1 MIDLHIHSSASDGTS
16 KPIDLL
22 RAAQQIG
29 LTAIAFTD
37 HDTLEG
43 FDAALPFAANFDFE
57 LVCGIELSTVF
68 LNAGPTAIPMH
79 LMGYFPGQLPNDEFR
94 GWLRSI
100 STWRCERNL
109 QLMAKLQ
116 ALHMEIC
123 WDDLAGFGPDRAA
136 RPHFAKV
143 LVAKGYVA
151 DVQTAFDVYLKDS
164 VLGDIRSDL
173 PSTQEAIDQVSR
185 NGGIASL
192 AHPGRLD
199 LTASTLRNV
208 AEELTKAGLSAIEVY
223 HSDHKPET
231 QKLLQRM
238 SKEFG
243 LLATGGSDYHGDNK
257 PDIQLGTGRNG
268 NVQVPDGILENMKR
282 MCPPIMEEKLQR
294 SLIRPVRLH
303 VL

>member
-1 MIDLHIHSSASDGTS
+1 MIDLHIHSTASDGTS

-22 RAAQQIG
+22 REAQQFG
-29 LTAIAFTD
+29 LTAIALTD
-37 HDTLEG
+37 HDTLVG
-43 FDAALPFAANFDFE
+43 FDATLPFAADFDCE

-68 LNAGPTAIPMH
+68 PNASATGIPMH
-79 LMGYFPGQLPNDEFR
+79 LMGYFPGELPKDDFR
-94 GWLRSI
+94 GWLASI
-100 STWRCERNL
+100 SSWRCERNL

-116 ALHMEIC
+116 ALHMEIS
-123 WDDLAGFGPDRAA
+123 WDDLAGFGPGRAA
-136 RPHFAKV
+136 RLHFAKV

-164 VLGDIRSDL
+164 VLGEIRSDL

-199 LTASTLRNV
+199 LTASTLKDV
-208 AEELTKAGLSAIEVY
+208 TEELTKAGLSAIEVY

-231 QKLLQRM
+231 QKLLLRM

-243 LLATGGSDYHGDNK
+243 LLATGGSDYHGVHK
-257 PDIQLGTGRNG
+257 PGIQLGSGRSG
-268 NVQVPDGILENMKR
+268 NVEVPDEILQNMKR
-282 MCPPIMEEKLQR
+282 MCLPIMKEPGK
-294 SLIRPVRLH
+294 
-303 VL
+303 